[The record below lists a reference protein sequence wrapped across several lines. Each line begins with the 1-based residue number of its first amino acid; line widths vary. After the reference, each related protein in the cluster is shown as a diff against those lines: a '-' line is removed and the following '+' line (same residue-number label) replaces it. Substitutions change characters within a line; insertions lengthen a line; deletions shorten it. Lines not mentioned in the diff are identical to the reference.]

1 MEKEIKEY
9 QEAIRN
15 FSKVVIEALAE
26 TQNAQRRLLTTLQ
39 ELKDKDIETAKEEM
53 IEGEIEQELL
63 G

>member
-26 TQNAQRRLLTTLQ
+26 TQNAQ
-39 ELKDKDIETAKEEM
+39 EN
-53 IEGEIEQELL
+53 
-63 G
+63 